1 MARQTLTAVIE
12 AVNERGVRINGTW
25 HNFSSYAANGAID
38 RTVQAG
44 DTAEIEL
51 TGTGWVRKLSIVQ
64 RAQTQQPAQAAQQPT
79 NGVGARALDA
89 AQYTR
94 LRAVEI
100 AATAA
105 VQFSE
110 DFEAYMQNLNALAN
124 WIVSYVEGGDPLG

>member
-1 MARQTLTAVIE
+1 MAKQVITATVE
-12 AVNERGVRINGTW
+12 AVNERGIKVNGQW
-25 HNFSSYAANGAID
+25 YNFSSYAQNGAID
-38 RTVQAG
+38 RSVAQG

-51 TGTGWVRKLSIVQ
+51 TGTGWIRKLSIVQ
-64 RAQTQQPAQAAQQPT
+64 RAQAQQQAQAAQQPT
-79 NGVGARALDA
+79 NGIGARALDA
-89 AQYTR
+89 SQYTR

-100 AATAA
+100 AATVV

>member
-1 MARQTLTAVIE
+1 MAKQVLTTTIE
-12 AVNERGVRINGTW
+12 ATNERGVKFNGTW
-25 HNFSSYAANGAID
+25 HNYSSYAKDGDID

-44 DTAEIEL
+44 DKAEVEL
-51 TGTGWVRKLSIVQ
+51 TSTGWIRKLRVLE
-64 RAQTQQPAQAAQQPT
+64 RAAPNGGTAPA
-79 NGVGARALDA
+79 GARQLDA
-89 AQYTR
+89 AQYAR

-124 WIVSYVEGGDPLG
+124 WIVAYIEGGDPLG

>member
-1 MARQTLTAVIE
+1 MARQTLTAVVE
-12 AVNERGVRINGTW
+12 AVNERGVRVNGTW
-25 HNFSSYAANGAID
+25 YNFSGYANNGEID
-38 RTVQAG
+38 RTVRAG

-51 TGTGWVRKLSIVQ
+51 TGTGWVRKLTVKT
-64 RAQTQQPAQAAQQPT
+64 RAATQQNGQAAPQAPSAS
-79 NGVGARALDA
+79 GVRQLDA
-89 AQYTR
+89 SQYTR